1 MTNTGR
7 PTMEKNS
14 VVYEDY
20 IGLIWSIVNKQ
31 RIEHFIQDEDL
42 FQELSLVWLRCIK
55 AYKYKEKISF
65 VNYFYTSALNYI
77 MRLTE
82 QNQKEIYLFSL
93 DYNISLTPKHDVVVG
108 NLHVDDYDLEQAY
121 INEEIIY
128 QFLSHPYG
136 AIAKY
141 LLQGKTIA
149 YAADQLEVDKST
161 ATRWMQ
167 KMIEDVRKTQFE
179 KSVLWHWGL

>member
-1 MTNTGR
+1 
-7 PTMEKNS
+7 
-14 VVYEDY
+14 
-20 IGLIWSIVNKQ
+20 
-31 RIEHFIQDEDL
+31 
-42 FQELSLVWLRCIK
+42 
-55 AYKYKEKISF
+55 
-65 VNYFYTSALNYI
+65 
-77 MRLTE
+77 
-82 QNQKEIYLFSL
+82 L

-128 QFLSHPYG
+128 QFLSHQYG

-179 KSVLWHWGL
+179 KSVL